1 MRTGLAGL
9 RGRLAVA
16 GRCGAGVGRVAG
28 LQPLGQ
34 QDLDPGGDRDGH
46 QGADQSH
53 GRSADQEASSTA
65 PALSRTGPRMIRG
78 AIR

>member
-28 LQPLGQ
+28 PQPLGQ
-34 QDLDPGGDRDGH
+34 QDLDPGGDRDGQ

-53 GRSADQEASSTA
+53 GRSAVVGRNGSVDWLCLPRFDSAS
-65 PALSRTGPRMIRG
+65 
-78 AIR
+78 

>member
-9 RGRLAVA
+9 RGRLSVA
-16 GRCGAGVGRVAG
+16 ERCGVGRVAG

-34 QDLDPGGDRDGH
+34 QDLDPGGDRDGQ

-53 GRSADQEASSTA
+53 GRSADQAASSTA
-65 PALSRTGPRMIRG
+65 PALSWTGPRMIRG